1 MHDDVITCAY
11 VTRPFDNLRVTGHG
25 ELVEPGY
32 SLGNDSHAQL
42 FMTPFIAEMRRQG
55 EANE

>member
-55 EANE
+55 KVNE